1 MNKGLSKVIDITRS
15 LKESPTMSVGDSGYT
30 NSATASG
37 PVSGYDVALPLPD
50 LSQDYQTPGESGLAK
65 YRFSNVYPVEKVTE
79 KNIDSMVDAS
89 NEYLQLADKGNQR
102 NAEERINRIRQM
114 FKSLRE
120 EAGASGPTMS
130 VGDGGYTGKANA
142 SGPAAGYDPV
152 IGIIDR
158 RNKKQKNYPKKY
170 VQMYRDMQKGNKLK
184 SVMT

>member
-15 LKESPTMSVGDSGYT
+15 LKESPTMSVGDGGFT

-37 PVSGYDVALPLPD
+37 PLSGYDVPLPLPD

-89 NEYLQLADKGNQR
+89 NEYLQLADKENQR

-120 EAGASGPTMS
+120 EAGPTMS

-142 SGPAAGYDPV
+142 SGPVAGYDPV
-152 IGIIDR
+152 IGRIDR
-158 RNKKQKNYPKKY
+158 RTKKQKNYPKLY
-170 VQMYRDMQKGNKLK
+170 VQMYQDIMKGKRLK